1 MGKTLDKLHIA
12 GFYVSVRHIRG
23 VVLDFDAATMKLE
36 FNRFGGYCWDHP
48 HAKAEESI
56 QAFLR
61 LFSVNI
67 AAIQDSSWRP
77 PRNVSPLSAITR
89 DFVRQSACR
98 VAKVVFLRPEEMCGQ
113 DEVAKV
119 MGGCFGCRSMEAA
132 TVALHAFRIV
142 YPGLHAQV
150 LAIQRQKKP
159 EDNVKVLQAEQPT
172 GTLVFDEQKFIE
184 RLRAQMAKQSPQPTV
199 K

>member
-89 DFVRQSACR
+89 ISF
-98 VAKVVFLRPEEMCGQ
+98 AKVRAESQRWYSCGRKRCAGRTKSLR
-113 DEVAKV
+113 
-119 MGGCFGCRSMEAA
+119 
-132 TVALHAFRIV
+132 
-142 YPGLHAQV
+142 
-150 LAIQRQKKP
+150 
-159 EDNVKVLQAEQPT
+159 
-172 GTLVFDEQKFIE
+172 
-184 RLRAQMAKQSPQPTV
+184 
-199 K
+199 